1 MIRNLD
7 ESNHWGFGKLRG
19 DKRLRPL
26 SPRSRALRPRE
37 IAASL
42 HSSMSGET
50 GNTTM
55 SGDYEDYEDYDTV
68 NDDGVSYN
76 VSPDVPPFVYII
88 SCCFMAI
95 ICVFGVVSNS
105 SIFVLFINSPLVS
118 SECLLKILKEN
129 YIDLIFRYELHST
142 AS

>member
-7 ESNHWGFGKLRG
+7 ESNHWGLGEPRG
-19 DKRLRPL
+19 DKRLCPL
-26 SPRSRALRPRE
+26 SRWSRALRPRE
-37 IAASL
+37 IPASL
-42 HSSMSGET
+42 HSNMSGET

-55 SGDYEDYEDYDTV
+55 SGDYEDYEDYEDYDTV

-118 SECLLKILKEN
+118 SQHILIILREN
-129 YIDLIFRYELHST
+129 YLPTLI
-142 AS
+142 